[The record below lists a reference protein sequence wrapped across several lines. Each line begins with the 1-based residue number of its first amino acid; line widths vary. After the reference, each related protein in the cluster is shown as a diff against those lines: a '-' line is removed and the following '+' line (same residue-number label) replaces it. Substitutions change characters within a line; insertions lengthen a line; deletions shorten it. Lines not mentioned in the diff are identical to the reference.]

1 MSKPIELAVLD
12 MAGTTIRDDDAVNQ
26 CLRDS
31 LQDSGIQ
38 VTRDEVNEV
47 MGLPKPAAIQALI
60 ESKAARAPAEGQV
73 DALHKGF
80 VERMVMH
87 YRTSSAVEPMPF
99 AVQVLTELRRNQIKV
114 FLNTGFSRPIVT
126 AILERLGWTD
136 SSLVDGVVASDEVR
150 HGRPHADM
158 IIRAMALGEV
168 TLRDWFHVMRKEI
181 ISGLMLGCILGGI
194 GFMRVAI
201 WSQFSDIYG
210 PHWFLVALTVGF
222 ALVGV
227 VLWGSLSGSMLP
239 FILRFFGADP
249 ATSSAPFVAT
259 LVDVTGLIIYF
270 SLALVIMRGALL

>member
-80 VERMVMH
+80 VERMVKH

-114 FLNTGFSRPIVT
+114 FLNTGFSRPIVS

-158 IIRAMALGEV
+158 IIRAMAL
-168 TLRDWFHVMRKEI
+168 
-181 ISGLMLGCILGGI
+181 SGVQDCKAVAKVGDTPSDLHEGAAAGC
-194 GFMRVAI
+194 
-201 WSQFSDIYG
+201 
-210 PHWFLVALTVGF
+210 
-222 ALVGV
+222 
-227 VLWGSLSGSMLP
+227 
-239 FILRFFGADP
+239 
-249 ATSSAPFVAT
+249 
-259 LVDVTGLIIYF
+259 GLIIGVTNGTHTREQLMPHPHTHLIM
-270 SLALVIMRGALL
+270 SLEPLPKLILDTHLKPVVL